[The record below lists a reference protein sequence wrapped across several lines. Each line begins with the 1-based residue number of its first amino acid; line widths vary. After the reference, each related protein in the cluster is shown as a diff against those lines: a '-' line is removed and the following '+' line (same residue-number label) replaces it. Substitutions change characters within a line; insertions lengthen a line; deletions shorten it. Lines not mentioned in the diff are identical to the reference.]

1 MTIVDGTDPL
11 AAARDLAPRIRD
23 AAPQIEFERR
33 LPAELAEAMRDA
45 GLFHLAVPRSYGG
58 LETDPVEAS
67 RVIEEV
73 SAADGSAGWCVMLAA
88 QSGLYCGFLPPAVAG
103 SIFEPGGVFAG
114 TARPVGRAVP
124 SVSDN
129 RSGYMIAGRWPFAS
143 GSSHATHFT
152 GEALLYEGGSQTPSK
167 DADGNDRVIAF
178 FVPREQV
185 VVHDTWD
192 TVGLRGTSSND
203 FEVTGAFVPLDHVF
217 DFSRPYHG
225 WALFRCGG
233 LIFMN
238 HGAQALGLA
247 RAAIEAAVETFTT
260 KRGWGGV
267 PLQEVGRVQE
277 TIAIATA
284 RFEAAKAYYYQSAQA
299 LWDDVQASDGEGD
312 VTLRARVRLAA
323 SHAVT
328 ESLGAVDLLHRAM
341 ATTAIQRSNPLDRIF
356 RDIHT
361 AAAHVMVGPLVYEA
375 AGRVLL
381 GRDADF
387 PLF

>member
-1 MTIVDGTDPL
+1 MTIAITDPL
-11 AAARDLAPRIRD
+11 AAARDLAPRIRE
-23 AAPQIEFERR
+23 AAPQIEAERR
-33 LPAELAEAMRDA
+33 LPQALADEMRDA

-58 LETDPVEAS
+58 VEADPVTAS
-67 RVIEEV
+67 RVIEEI

-88 QSGLYCGFLPPAVAG
+88 QSGLYCGFIPPAVAA
-103 SIFEPGGVFAG
+103 SIFEPGGIFAG
-114 TARPVGRAVP
+114 TARPIGRAVP
-124 SVSDN
+124 VTEGARD
-129 RSGYMIAGRWPFAS
+129 GYTISGRWPFAS

-152 GEALLYEGGSQTPSK
+152 GEALLYEDGGDTPSK
-167 DADGNDRVIAF
+167 DESGNDRVVAF
-178 FVPREQV
+178 FVPRDQV
-185 VVHDTWD
+185 VIHDTWD
-192 TVGLRGTSSND
+192 TTGLRGTASND
-203 FEVTGAFVPLDHVF
+203 FEAAPTFVPADHVF
-217 DFSRPYHG
+217 DFSTPQHD
-225 WALFRCGG
+225 WPLLRCGG

-247 RAAIEAAVETFTT
+247 RAALEAARETFTT

-277 TIAIATA
+277 TVAIATA
-284 RFEAAKAYYYQSAQA
+284 RFEAAKSYYYGSAEA
-299 LWDDVQASDGEGD
+299 LWQDVQSSGGEGD
-312 VTLRARVRLAA
+312 PVLRAKVRLAA
-323 SHAVT
+323 NHAVT

-341 ATTAIQRSNPLDRIF
+341 ATTAIQRANPLDRIF

-361 AAAHVMVGPLVYEA
+361 AGAHVMVGPLVYEA